1 MKDAFARF
9 AVKVS
14 KVVGT
19 PTALI
24 VANGLVLGSIAVFG
38 VNVTNIVISVATMD
52 IALIIQATQNK
63 DSTANHAKLDG
74 IIDALEEADSDL
86 ERVEEEPEDVIEE
99 KRPT

>member
-1 MKDAFARF
+1 
-9 AVKVS
+9 
-14 KVVGT
+14 
-19 PTALI
+19 
-24 VANGLVLGSIAVFG
+24 
-38 VNVTNIVISVATMD
+38 MD

-74 IIDALEEADSDL
+74 IIDALEDADTDL